1 MNSNAKQIV
10 SEIVYELEKGW
21 NAADGAGFARP
32 FAEDA
37 DFVNIR
43 GEHFRTREAISKGHQ
58 TIFDTIYK
66 GSSVH
71 FEVSS
76 VRALDSGILLAHV
89 KSTLRA
95 PSGPLQ
101 GEHHSLFTI
110 VAIQDGN
117 QWRIAAFHN
126 TLVAQPPSFNPGKIA
141 SE

>member
-1 MNSNAKQIV
+1 
-10 SEIVYELEKGW
+10 
-21 NAADGAGFARP
+21 
-32 FAEDA
+32 
-37 DFVNIR
+37 
-43 GEHFRTREAISKGHQ
+43 
-58 TIFDTIYK
+58 
-66 GSSVH
+66 
-71 FEVSS
+71 